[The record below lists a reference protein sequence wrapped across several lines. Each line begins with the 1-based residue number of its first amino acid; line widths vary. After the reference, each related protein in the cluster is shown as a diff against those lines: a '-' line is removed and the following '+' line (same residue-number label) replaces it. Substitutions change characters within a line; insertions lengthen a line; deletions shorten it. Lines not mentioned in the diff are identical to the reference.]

1 MGVYSMMF
9 TETSIPL
16 TCKPK
21 SVLYCAR
28 VGEFLRIACSSPL
41 YKFFNE
47 KVMELLNRMK
57 VQRTQSFRRRKGL
70 SKIIWRHEKTLLIL
84 EKILI
89 KFFLNYLTHETLSA
103 ALSFCY
109 IYYWRIPLFQQFFLS
124 LTHENF
130 SVAFSFLWRMN
141 ARFFSYMLC
150 LYCSFEK
157 VWNACSVYNIL
168 FLVFFMYKLRFS
180 SDSFVDIW
188 GIHYW
193 PTCTHIFHHIY

>member
-16 TCKPK
+16 TCNPK
-21 SVLYCAR
+21 SILYCAR
-28 VGEFLRIACSSPL
+28 VGEFLRIARSSPL

-57 VQRTQSFRRRKGL
+57 VQGTQSLRRRKAL
-70 SKIIWRHEKTLLIL
+70 SKIIW
-84 EKILI
+84 
-89 KFFLNYLTHETLSA
+89 A

-109 IYYWRIPLFQQFFLS
+109 IYYWWMPLFQQFFLS

-141 ARFFSYMLC
+141 APFLSYLLC

-168 FLVFFMYKLRFS
+168 FLLFLCTN
-180 SDSFVDIW
+180 W
-188 GIHYW
+188 GLVVIPLSTFGEFTNSPLAPRYSI
-193 PTCTHIFHHIY
+193 TSIRIFE